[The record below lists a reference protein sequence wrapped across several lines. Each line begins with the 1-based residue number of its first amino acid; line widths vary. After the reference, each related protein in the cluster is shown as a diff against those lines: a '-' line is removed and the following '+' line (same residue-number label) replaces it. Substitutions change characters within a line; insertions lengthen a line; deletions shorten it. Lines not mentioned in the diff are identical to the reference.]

1 LDDGNPDSLKEYQK
15 LWTEK
20 FGNEFEKQLFARRM
34 LERLDNQT
42 IDKLFSSITP
52 QMIEDISKNDDF
64 DFHTSAIIKLLGFKG
79 SLKVAQTI
87 FGAEIKKLL
96 S

>member
-1 LDDGNPDSLKEYQK
+1 
-15 LWTEK
+15 
-20 FGNEFEKQLFARRM
+20 M
-34 LERLDNQT
+34 V
-42 IDKLFSSITP
+42 
-52 QMIEDISKNDDF
+52 EDISKNDDF
-64 DFHTSAIIKLLGFKG
+64 DFHTSALIKILGLRG